1 MFLVS
6 FLINLATILVN
17 MVIVVANLT
26 KCPNKFNQAM
36 RLGGLLTRNS
46 W

>member
-17 MVIVVANLT
+17 LVIVVANLP
-26 KCPNKFNQAM
+26 KCPGKFNQAM
-36 RLGGLLTRNS
+36 LGGLLTRNS